1 MRVRFNYRHPGGLAC
16 SKKEHPRKGVRFI
29 FGIFFATSAVPRP
42 AVRSNYR
49 KKVSGLYFSA
59 FLIAKINLT
68 PFPYIMWQWPLTL
81 GLLAWWLLSGN
92 GLESMGLIPV
102 ADGWP
107 WVAIGIGV
115 FGILAQVIY
124 LATVSRNVDKLA
136 AIKEQMGELSNLA
149 PQTPREGRIG
159 WSGSGM
165 VHRVQWVV
173 VHRNSTARDYR
184 PDKRTSY
191 GKSTADAA
199 AANRLTRV
207 FMSI

>member
-1 MRVRFNYRHPGGLAC
+1 MSFDTLFTLIILLLLAVVF
-16 SKKEHPRKGVRFI
+16 PLLGVRDYRLLLRRI
-29 FGIFFATSAVPRP
+29 SAGVADAR
-42 AVRSNYR
+42 VKFY
-49 KKVSGLYFSA
+49 KG
-59 FLIAKINLT
+59 
-68 PFPYIMWQWPLTL
+68 YIMWQWPLTI

-149 PQTPREGRIG
+149 PQTPREDRIG